1 VHDLVFTHRVLP
13 GTWTEWESAQAFL
26 TGKIAMGWFISPG
39 ISYGEKYLPWKL
51 GIAHIPRFNG
61 GRQGLMSG
69 TALVSFA
76 RSRKKQKAALD
87 FMFWLTQ
94 KENDIR
100 LFERI
105 GFVPIRRS
113 SVNSLEVRAFVR
125 ENPRYR
131 VPLEA
136 IEYARPLPNHTEFL
150 KINQEI
156 ARMLQRIILRKA
168 DIEVELRRTEE
179 KINGMIE

>member
-1 VHDLVFTHRVLP
+1 ML
-13 GTWTEWESAQAFL
+13 
-26 TGKIAMGWFISPG
+26 
-39 ISYGEKYLPWKL
+39 
-51 GIAHIPRFNG
+51 
-61 GRQGLMSG
+61 
-69 TALVSFA
+69 
-76 RSRKKQKAALD
+76 
-87 FMFWLTQ
+87 WLTE

-105 GFVPIRRS
+105 GFVPVRRS

-136 IEYARPLPNHTEFL
+136 IEYARPLPNHPEFL

-156 ARMLQRIILRKA
+156 ARMLQRIILQKA
-168 DIEVELRRTEE
+168 GIEEELRRTEE